1 MSWINTQGT
10 FDKPLDSKYNFRLFY
25 SYESK
30 GEFDIRTGVHYSLI
44 QSIISD

>member
-10 FDKPLDSKYNFRLFY
+10 FDKPLDSKCNFCLFY